1 MKKCPVINL
10 FGGPGAGKSTCAAL
24 MFAYLKNKNC
34 NVELVR
40 EYAKDV
46 IYKGSEHELV
56 NQIYITAKQY
66 KRLRDVATYGVDLI
80 ITDSPLLLGKFYCDN
95 HHNEF
100 NALLYKIN
108 DEFDNKNVFIHRVKP
123 YNQSG
128 RTQTENES
136 NEIAENIRKL
146 IMFDYII
153 DGNKE
158 SQITLAESI
167 YQKYIQKNEARTSI

>member
-10 FGGPGAGKSTCAAL
+10 FGAPGAGKSTCAAL

-56 NQIYITAKQY
+56 NQFYITAKQY

-80 ITDSPLLLGKFYCDN
+80 ITDSPLLLGEFYCDK
-95 HHNEF
+95 HNTEF

-108 DEFDNKNVFIHRVKP
+108 DEFDNINIFINRVKP
-123 YNQSG
+123 YNPSG
-128 RTQTENES
+128 RTQSES
-136 NEIAENIRKL
+136 ESIEIGNRIYD
-146 IMFDYII
+146 IINFDYYING
-153 DGNKE
+153 DRE
-158 SQITLAESI
+158 SEITLAENI
-167 YQKYIQKNEARTSI
+167 YQKYIEKI